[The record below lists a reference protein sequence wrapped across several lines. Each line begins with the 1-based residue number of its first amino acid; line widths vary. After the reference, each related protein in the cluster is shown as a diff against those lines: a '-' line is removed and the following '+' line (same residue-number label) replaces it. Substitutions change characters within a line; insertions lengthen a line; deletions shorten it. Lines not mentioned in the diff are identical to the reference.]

1 MPSSSKKTVKA
12 SKYLK
17 FQLKN
22 SNVLIIEK
30 KSIIE
35 SFFIHIIQKINFT
48 QYLSKLFSFHSVII
62 IIFLFLVDQ
71 DAKKRERETK
81 KVSFQ
86 KEDISS
92 SEDNSESDYEPDEV
106 AMSNS
111 GSSSGSESE
120 AEVIVEKK
128 KKTSNK
134 RKRTQVDEK
143 EKIDKKNKKM
153 KKDVLETSQPMN
165 AEGEKTYEDLKV
177 DEKTDEK
184 DKKSKKTSPPAILF
198 DTGRVDFNLDTE
210 NPNNIITKTVQIST
224 SLKMTC
230 KMVAGAAMSSGRIS
244 YPDWAALVFKKKIK
258 DGKCFEFNVSLK
270 DAPRIVEGLKYIIDE
285 NKKFFQ

>member
-1 MPSSSKKTVKA
+1 M
-12 SKYLK
+12 
-17 FQLKN
+17 
-22 SNVLIIEK
+22 
-30 KSIIE
+30 
-35 SFFIHIIQKINFT
+35 
-48 QYLSKLFSFHSVII
+48 
-62 IIFLFLVDQ
+62 DQ
-71 DAKKRERETK
+71 NAKKRERETK

-86 KEDISS
+86 KEEVSS
-92 SEDNSESDYEPDEV
+92 SDSESDYEPNELE
-106 AMSNS
+106 MSNS

-134 RKRTQVDEK
+134 RKRAQVDEK
-143 EKIDKKNKKM
+143 EEEPKKMDKKIKKM
-153 KKDVLETSQPMN
+153 KKDLETSQPMN

-177 DEKTDEK
+177 DEKKVEN

-270 DAPRIVEGLKYIIDE
+270 DAPRIVEGLKYIIEE

>member
-1 MPSSSKKTVKA
+1 M
-12 SKYLK
+12 
-17 FQLKN
+17 
-22 SNVLIIEK
+22 
-30 KSIIE
+30 
-35 SFFIHIIQKINFT
+35 
-48 QYLSKLFSFHSVII
+48 
-62 IIFLFLVDQ
+62 DQ

-81 KVSFQ
+81 KESFQ
-86 KEDISS
+86 KEEVSS
-92 SEDNSESDYEPDEV
+92 SDSESDYEPNELE
-106 AMSNS
+106 MSNS

-134 RKRTQVDEK
+134 RKRAQVDEK
-143 EKIDKKNKKM
+143 EEEPKKMDKKTKKM
-153 KKDVLETSQPMN
+153 KKDVETSQPMN

-177 DEKTDEK
+177 DEKKEEN

-270 DAPRIVEGLKYIIDE
+270 DAPRIVEGLKYIIEE